1 MWERLNADEREVEAG
16 KRELR
21 SKEGGKIRA
30 QVDIWVGCGCG
41 RGDSYRSGRQ
51 TSPDIGT

>member
-21 SKEGGKIRA
+21 SKEGRKIRA
-30 QVDIWVGCGCG
+30 QVDVWAGCGCG